1 MGFSFLENK
10 NDSVILKEG
19 KLEIYL
25 PKSYFDNEDAIEFGM
40 EIKTIGIFLM
50 RYYKDE
56 NSSSYKT
63 YQLVLPEQIQFSFS
77 ERTTSTESLNK
88 NLDEDSYNIFILYE
102 NDFFIKNIN
111 IAKDSANTSDFVNLH
126 NTAKIPNTI
135 EYHEILNLYLENMI
149 TNDCDLKVPAVIH
162 EMIIGEL
169 ARYKNNIEIPFRRA
183 ISSSDKITEY
193 DYKQI
198 SIKDLAMINGTFTAL
213 SSENINQA
221 ITMAISKTRTG
232 GYEAETPVEKIIK
245 C

>member
-1 MGFSFLENK
+1 MFSFLEEK
-10 NDSVILKEG
+10 NDSVIVKEG

-25 PKSYFDNEDAIEFGM
+25 PKSYFDNDNAIEYGM
-40 EIKTIGIFLM
+40 EIDTMGIFLM
-50 RYYKDE
+50 KYYKDE
-56 NSSSYKT
+56 NTTKGKS
-63 YQLVLPEQIQFSFS
+63 YQLTLPEHIVFSFS
-77 ERTTSTESLNK
+77 ERTEITEPLED
-88 NLDEDSYNIFILYE
+88 NLDEESYKVFILYE
-102 NDFFIKNIN
+102 NDFFIKNLN
-111 IAKDSANTSDFVNLH
+111 VAQDNANTSGFVNLH

-149 TNDCDLKVPAVIH
+149 TNGCDLKVPSTIH

-183 ISSSDKITEY
+183 ISSNENVTEY

-198 SIKDLAMINGTFTAL
+198 SIKDLAMVNGTFTAL

-221 ITMAISKTRTG
+221 ITIAVSKTRTG